1 MAVLLQL
8 TVAPATHEQFNEL
21 DAMVG
26 QSMMQ
31 AGGPPDGLM
40 SHAVYPEGDGFIIAE
55 VWRGETEGRPYIDDV
70 LRPLLTGLGLDAH
83 ETAVRPIWSFARP

>member
-21 DAMVG
+21 DAVVG

-55 VWRGETEGRPYIDDV
+55 VWRGETDGRPYVDDV
-70 LRPLLTGLGLDAH
+70 LRPMLTGLGLNAN
-83 ETAVRPIWSFARP
+83 ETTVRPIWSFARP

>member
-31 AGGPPDGLM
+31 AGGPPAGLM

-70 LRPLLTGLGLDAH
+70 LRPLVTGLGLNAD
-83 ETAVRPIWSFARP
+83 ETTVRPIWSFARP